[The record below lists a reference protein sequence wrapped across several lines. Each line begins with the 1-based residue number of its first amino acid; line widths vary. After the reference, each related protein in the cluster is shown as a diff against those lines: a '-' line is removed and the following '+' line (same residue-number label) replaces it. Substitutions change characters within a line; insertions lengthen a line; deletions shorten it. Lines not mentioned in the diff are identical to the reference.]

1 MKLQKRLKWELKKS
15 KQELGGF
22 CKQFNYDPF
31 KTSTSKDCNGECS
44 SRPHR
49 KHYKSKSHK
58 KPFQK
63 FRESFYKKPSR
74 PYKKPNFSKKKN
86 FRAKPKTPFTPFN
99 YKEAICH
106 KCGIKG
112 HTAKYCRMNK
122 KLQELGLDDEVL
134 SKIAPLMV
142 ESSDSESSMSGYS
155 EPLQVD
161 ELFHSD
167 TSTSSSSGSE
177 TDSFLRKSMF

>member
-63 FRESFYKKPSR
+63 FRESYKKPSR

-112 HTAKYCRMNK
+112 HTAKYCRINK

-167 TSTSSSSGSE
+167 TSASSSSGSE